1 MKAIF
6 KHITA
11 YFLILLVLGSTAN
24 ISLNKMECLLTGK
37 IVYSFDELEDCSPK
51 KEGNSFTQRCCDF
64 YNATL
69 DFDYNSIVKQ
79 ISFGV
84 DLVDL
89 PFVMSF
95 VSKLE
100 KPLLTSL
107 INFYSNT
114 SPPLSGFSLLKSIQV
129 FRL

>member
-1 MKAIF
+1 MKMIF
-6 KHITA
+6 KHISA
-11 YFLILLVLGSTAN
+11 YFLVLLVLGSSTN

-37 IVYSFDELEDCSPK
+37 VVYSFEEIEDCSPK
-51 KEGNSFTQRCCDF
+51 KEGNSFTQRCCNF

-69 DFDYNSIVKQ
+69 DFDYQTVVKQ

-89 PFVMSF
+89 PFVVSF
-95 VSKLE
+95 VSELE
-100 KPLLTSL
+100 KPLFTSL
-107 INFYSNT
+107 INFYSNS
-114 SPPLSGFSLLKSIQV
+114 SPPLSGYSLLKSIQV